1 MKTLIFG
8 MPPQQVITKDNVTM
22 QIATVVYYRTVNP
35 FKLLYKL
42 GNNERQI
49 REFITEI
56 SYSALRTVIGE
67 NIFQ

>member
-1 MKTLIFG
+1 
-8 MPPQQVITKDNVTM
+8 M

-42 GNNERQI
+42 GNNEKQI

-67 NIFQ
+67 NIFQELLEHRTRIAGLLENCVK